1 MAVGI
6 LLDRGLESEEV
17 AENLKKMDPNLYFD
31 FQAHQFQENEN
42 IRPRK
47 PRVYHSRGDPRLSM
61 SDQEFKR
68 HFRLTK
74 NSVTRLCDLLEEDL
88 SFDTN
93 RGMPISPIVQLCIT
107 LNHYAGGH
115 FQRISG
121 WCAGVSQNGARL
133 SLQRVTDALV
143 RRKGQFV
150 FMPDSDTMQN
160 TAERMQEKFQLPRFA
175 VDGCQVKFSSAP
187 RKLPPNKVAQQF
199 WCRKQFHSINVQVVG
214 NDKFIYDLD
223 VGWPGATHDARVW
236 SRSLVKRHIEQQ
248 KRFLLAG
255 DSGYPTS
262 ENLVKPYSTAESAND
277 PRKRL
282 FNRRLS
288 GLRTV
293 MSECL
298 FGVWKARFPI
308 LKNLRTD
315 FPLSQKIVVATAI
328 LFNIARMWEDQDIQ
342 DDDDD
347 SETEDDEDGGS
358 NVAVQDAAQATIRI
372 RGKILRDRLKDEM
385 PQ

>member
-1 MAVGI
+1 MTEG
-6 LLDRGLESEEV
+6 DRICDC
-17 AENLKKMDPNLYFD
+17 KMDLNLFFD
-31 FQAHQFQENEN
+31 LHALQYQENQN
-42 IRPRK
+42 QRQRHS
-47 PRVYHSRGDPRLSM
+47 RVYGNRVDPRLSM
-61 SDQEFKR
+61 RDQEFKR
-68 HFRLTK
+68 HFRLSK
-74 NSVTRLCDLLEEDL
+74 DSVTRLCDMLEEDL
-88 SFDTN
+88 SFGSN
-93 RGMPISPIVQLCIT
+93 RGMPISPIVQICIT

-133 SLQRVTDALV
+133 SLQRVTEALV
-143 RRKGQFV
+143 RRKGDFV
-150 FMPDSDTMQN
+150 YMPDSNTMQE
-160 TAERMQEKFQLPRFA
+160 TAERMEDKFNLPRFAFA
-175 VDGCQVKFSSAP
+175 VDGCQVKFTNAP
-187 RKLPPNKVAQQF
+187 RKLPPNKVAQMF
-199 WCRKQFHSINVQVVG
+199 WCRKQYYSINVQVVG

-223 VGWPGATHDARVW
+223 VGWPGSTHDARVW
-236 SRSLVKRHIEQQ
+236 SRSLAKRHIEQQ

-288 GLRTV
+288 GLRTM

-298 FGVWKARFPI
+298 YGVWKARFPI

-315 FPLSQKIVVATAI
+315 FPLSQKIVVATAV
-328 LFNIARMWEDQDIQ
+328 LFNIARTWHDEDVGGEEDEE
-342 DDDDD
+342 DGD
-347 SETEDDEDGGS
+347 SDREDDVLN
-358 NVAVQDAAQATIRI
+358 NVVVHDAAQAHVRM

-385 PQ
+385 PP

>member
-1 MAVGI
+1 M
-6 LLDRGLESEEV
+6 R
-17 AENLKKMDPNLYFD
+17 
-31 FQAHQFQENEN
+31 
-42 IRPRK
+42 
-47 PRVYHSRGDPRLSM
+47 
-61 SDQEFKR
+61 DQEFKR

-74 NSVTRLCDLLEEDL
+74 NSVTRLCDMLEEDL
-88 SFDTN
+88 SFESN
-93 RGMPISPIVQLCIT
+93 RGMPISPIVQICIT

-133 SLQRVTDALV
+133 SLQRVTEALV
-143 RRKGQFV
+143 RRKGEFV
-150 FMPDSDTMQN
+150 YMPDSNTMQE
-160 TAERMQEKFQLPRFA
+160 TAERMQDKFNLPRFAFA
-175 VDGCQVKFSSAP
+175 VDGCQVQFTNAP

-199 WCRKQFHSINVQVVG
+199 WCRKQFYSINVQVVG

-223 VGWPGATHDARVW
+223 VGWPGSTHDARVW
-236 SRSLVKRHIEQQ
+236 NRSLVKRHIEQQ

-288 GLRTV
+288 GLRTM

-315 FPLSQKIVVATAI
+315 FPLSQKIVVATAV
-328 LFNIARMWEDQDIQ
+328 LFNIARTWQDEDVGGEEDEE
-342 DDDDD
+342 DGD
-347 SETEDDEDGGS
+347 SDREDDVLN
-358 NVAVQDAAQATIRI
+358 NVVVHDAAQAHVRM

-385 PQ
+385 PP